1 MDTQRLESLP
11 PPPGV
16 IVSLRAGFDAVAGHV
31 GLILAPF
38 ALDLFLWLGPRLSV
52 EQLLL
57 PLFRY
62 IFEQARRGVA
72 ASEVDRFLEAQTIF
86 LDAVHD
92 YNLFSLVGR
101 LSTFPIGISSLL
113 ARKAPTG
120 TPYGIP
126 QGGIEDVSSLTALI
140 GLMLL
145 FALVGWIAGGLYFRQ
160 VSGATLGSTV
170 GISVMRAIIQTLII
184 SLMWLIGLTLVS
196 LPAVLILTILALLSP
211 LLANIV
217 IVAILLVSFWF
228 IVPLFFTSHGI
239 FVRKQNALLSIL
251 TSMRMVWYTFPTS
264 GMFVISTLI
273 LSQGLNYLWRVP
285 PGDSWMMVVGLAGHA
300 FISTALLSASFIYYR
315 DMNVW
320 LQTAYEQ
327 WQKTHRAPTQHA

>member
-1 MDTQRLESLP
+1 MDAQKLESLP

-16 IVSLRAGFDAVAGHV
+16 IGSLRAGFDAVASHV
-31 GLILAPF
+31 GLIFAPL

-72 ASEVDRFLEAQTIF
+72 ASEIDRFLEAQTIF
-86 LDAVHD
+86 LEAAHD

-113 ARKAPTG
+113 GRKAPLDA
-120 TPYGIP
+120 PYGIP
-126 QGGIEDVSSLTALI
+126 QGGIVDVSSLTALI
-140 GLMLL
+140 GLILL
-145 FALVGWIAGGLYFRQ
+145 FALVGWISGGLYFRQ
-160 VSGATLGSTV
+160 VSGATLGSAA
-170 GISVMRAIIQTLII
+170 GISVMRAIIQTLIL
-184 SLMWLIGLTLVS
+184 SMVWLIGLAIVS
-196 LPAVLILTILALLSP
+196 LPTMFALTVLAWLSP

-217 IVAILLVSFWF
+217 IIAVLLASFWF
-228 IVPLFFTSHGI
+228 IVPLFFTPHGI

-251 TSMRMVWYTFPTS
+251 TSVRMAWYTFPTS
-264 GMFVISTLI
+264 GMFVISALI

-285 PGDSWMMVVGLAGHA
+285 PGDSWMMLVGLAGHA
-300 FISTALLSASFIYYR
+300 FISTTLLSASFIYYH
-315 DMNVW
+315 DMNAW
-320 LQTAYEQ
+320 LQAAYEQ
-327 WQKTHRAPTQHA
+327 WQKAQRAPTQHA